1 MSNKTA
7 PAGSDKAAYQA
18 VSRKDLTYR
27 QWIWKEMKRNWVAY
41 VMIAPYVIIFTL
53 FTVAPVV
60 LSIFFSFTDF
70 NMLQAPNWVWFDNYI
85 NLFFAD
91 DIFLIACKNTFIF
104 AAIVGPTSYL
114 MSYLVAW
121 FINELSPRIRAVVT
135 LIFYAPSISGQV
147 YLIWGTLFDA
157 DSQGWVN
164 ATLLEL
170 GLISEPI
177 AFFQDASYV
186 MPLCIVVALWTSL
199 GTAFLSFIAGLQGV
213 DRSLYEAG
221 AVDGVRNRWQELWDI
236 TLPSM
241 RPQLMFG
248 AIMSIT
254 GSFGF
259 GGVVTAL
266 CGFPSVDYAAHTIIH
281 HLEDYGTQR
290 YEIGYS
296 SAIAVILFVIMIGAN
311 VIVNKILSKVGT

>member
-147 YLIWGTLFDA
+147 YLIWGYSVRCRLA
-157 DSQGWVN
+157 RLGQRN
-164 ATLLEL
+164 A
-170 GLISEPI
+170 
-177 AFFQDASYV
+177 F
-186 MPLCIVVALWTSL
+186 
-199 GTAFLSFIAGLQGV
+199 GTGV
-213 DRSLYEAG
+213 DQRADRVLPGCKLRDAAVYCGGTLDVSRYCVPVFHRRFAG
-221 AVDGVRNRWQELWDI
+221 R
-236 TLPSM
+236 
-241 RPQLMFG
+241 
-248 AIMSIT
+248 
-254 GSFGF
+254 
-259 GGVVTAL
+259 
-266 CGFPSVDYAAHTIIH
+266 
-281 HLEDYGTQR
+281 
-290 YEIGYS
+290 
-296 SAIAVILFVIMIGAN
+296 
-311 VIVNKILSKVGT
+311 